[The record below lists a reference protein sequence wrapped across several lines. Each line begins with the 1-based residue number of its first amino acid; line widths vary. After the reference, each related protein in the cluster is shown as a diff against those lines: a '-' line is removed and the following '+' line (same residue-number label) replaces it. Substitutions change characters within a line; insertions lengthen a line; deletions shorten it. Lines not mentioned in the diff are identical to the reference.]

1 MTGKR
6 RVGRQDLKAVR
17 LLAVLLVTL
26 ALMLQMDGQMDAAYA
41 GQQMPGSSPVLEEE
55 MLYIT
60 RKLDAGPELAGAGK
74 AVGQAE
80 DTGAGTAVGQVA
92 GTQTGL
98 EVPSGSY
105 WDRNGRE
112 YVLDHYEVKEVPG
125 HMVSRVLEKQV
136 VYSDVEGAEGLPE
149 SITVT
154 EEVSGIPAEGELY
167 IRDSRILRAAWR
179 DGFQAPVLF
188 HSYGADEYQTGSLVI
203 SGEDVLASAVE
214 SQKGLLEVMGLS
226 PQQYRIHSMVW
237 EGEAFE
243 DEEGQLCRRAMAK
256 GQKLVRDYEIT
267 YEGEVEYMEPVS
279 YEMEIAYRPVSPSRV
294 WVDEETPGTG
304 TGTPVRDPS
313 PAGEEGLLWY
323 WVRSGFIITVGAG
336 LVGICAGIL
345 ALAVSWLRQ
354 KKRGQEQKYLPD
366 NISG

>member
-112 YVLDHYEVKEVPG
+112 YVLDHYV
-125 HMVSRVLEKQV
+125 H
-136 VYSDVEGAEGLPE
+136 
-149 SITVT
+149 
-154 EEVSGIPAEGELY
+154 GI
-167 IRDSRILRAAWR
+167 
-179 DGFQAPVLF
+179 F
-188 HSYGADEYQTGSLVI
+188 
-203 SGEDVLASAVE
+203 
-214 SQKGLLEVMGLS
+214 
-226 PQQYRIHSMVW
+226 
-237 EGEAFE
+237 
-243 DEEGQLCRRAMAK
+243 
-256 GQKLVRDYEIT
+256 
-267 YEGEVEYMEPVS
+267 
-279 YEMEIAYRPVSPSRV
+279 
-294 WVDEETPGTG
+294 VDEQRG
-304 TGTPVRDPS
+304 
-313 PAGEEGLLWY
+313 A
-323 WVRSGFIITVGAG
+323 IIALDVNMDEP
-336 LVGICAGIL
+336 IL
-345 ALAVSWLRQ
+345 EYSI
-354 KKRGQEQKYLPD
+354 
-366 NISG
+366 NCMF

>member
-1 MTGKR
+1 MTEKR
-6 RVGRQDLKAVR
+6 RVGRQDLK
-17 LLAVLLVTL
+17 AVLLVTL

-167 IRDSRILRAAWR
+167 IRDSRIVREEWR

-226 PQQYRIHSMVW
+226 LHQNRIHSMVC

-243 DEEGQLCRRAMAK
+243 DEEGQL
-256 GQKLVRDYEIT
+256 
-267 YEGEVEYMEPVS
+267 
-279 YEMEIAYRPVSPSRV
+279 
-294 WVDEETPGTG
+294 
-304 TGTPVRDPS
+304 
-313 PAGEEGLLWY
+313 
-323 WVRSGFIITVGAG
+323 
-336 LVGICAGIL
+336 
-345 ALAVSWLRQ
+345 
-354 KKRGQEQKYLPD
+354 
-366 NISG
+366 